1 MSTDVLTLGGF
12 AFTDYST
19 PTVMMGGGKQR
30 MIVHKLPGGARVIDT
45 LGPDD
50 DEIRWQGQFFSD
62 TAYEDA
68 LLLDSMRSAGGVLP
82 LTWGGQYRSVII
94 SSFIYRVRRLPVWV
108 EYEICCTVATN
119 PMQGDLS
126 AGFGGASTA
135 MDSLVSDDLSSAS
148 DASILDLQPSDI

>member
-1 MSTDVLTLGGF
+1 MSVDVLTLGGF

-19 PTVMMGGGKQR
+19 PDVMMGGGKQR

-68 LLLDSMRSAGGVLP
+68 LALDAMRAAGGVLP

-94 SSFIYRVRRLPVWV
+94 SSFVYRVKRLPVWV
-108 EYEICCTVATN
+108 KYEICCTVVTN

-126 AGFGGASTA
+126 
-135 MDSLVSDDLSSAS
+135 VSNSSVDTSVNNDLGSAS
-148 DASILDLQPSDI
+148 DASSFDITAGTGATF